1 MTRTLM
7 VLVVVSIWGCASS
20 TSGTGMPASAPD
32 VRVVTPGGE
41 KVLATGSTAVVEGVA
56 TVDAPVDK
64 VWAALVPAYDSLA
77 IPLTAIDPAAHVI
90 GNGGFIVHRKLG
102 NARLSQYINCGS
114 AQGGPS
120 ADSYE
125 INLQVTTS
133 LAPASSTS
141 TVVTTRVNAAGK
153 PASLSGE
160 YMPCAT
166 TGGLETRLVRLIEA
180 QVK

>member
-1 MTRTLM
+1 MARTLM
-7 VLVVVSIWGCASS
+7 VLAVVSVWGCASS
-20 TSGTGMPASAPD
+20 TPGSMPPASSPD

-56 TVDAPVDK
+56 TVAAPIDK
-64 VWAALVPAYDSLA
+64 VWAALVPSYDSLA
-77 IPLTAIDPAAHVI
+77 IPLTAIDPGAHML

-102 NARLSQYINCGS
+102 SARLSQYINCGS

-133 LAPASSTS
+133 LAPASSAA

-160 YMPCAT
+160 YMPCST

-180 QVK
+180 QVR

>member
-1 MTRTLM
+1 MRRTLV
-7 VLVVVSIWGCASS
+7 VLAVVSIWGCASS
-20 TSGTGMPASAPD
+20 TPGGVVPVSSPD

-41 KVLATGSTAVVEGVA
+41 KVLATGGTVVVEGVA
-56 TVDAPVDK
+56 TVDAPIDK

-102 NARLSQYINCGS
+102 NARLSQYINCGN

-125 INLQVTTS
+125 INLSVTTS
-133 LAPASSTS
+133 LAPASSAA

-160 YMPCAT
+160 YMPCGT

>member
-1 MTRTLM
+1 MARTLM
-7 VLVVVSIWGCASS
+7 VLAVVSIWGCASS
-20 TSGTGMPASAPD
+20 TPGGVAPASGPD
-32 VRVVTPGGE
+32 VRVVTAGGE
-41 KVLATGSTAVVEGVA
+41 KVLATGNTAVVEGVA
-56 TVDAPVDK
+56 TVAAPIDK
-64 VWAALVPAYDSLA
+64 VWA
-77 IPLTAIDPAAHVI
+77 
-90 GNGGFIVHRKLG
+90 
-102 NARLSQYINCGS
+102 
-114 AQGGPS
+114 GPS

-133 LAPASSTS
+133 LAPASSAA

-160 YMPCAT
+160 YMPCST